1 MPLTAKGSEVMAK
14 LKKEYGPESGE
25 RVFYA
30 MKNKGTLTGVD
41 SDDLRDDKDDIL
53 SLNRRRATDAF
64 EKADREGLIRQPR
77 ADGLN
82 NVTNAGI
89 VHLAKR
95 TGGEAVCGNRRAH
108 STFDR
113 AGFEQQDP
121 SARCVR
127 CNAKLEVWNRIKASR
142 GDADVGGTPEDQ
154 VPIPADYGTK
164 LDAAA
169 DAADKLMV
177 RLGSYMDRND
187 AQMCNIADSDV
198 EAERHGIEIGGKR
211 EMVR

>member
-1 MPLTAKGSEVMAK
+1 MPLTAKGKEVLASMRK
-14 LKKEYGPESGE
+14 SYGPESGE

-41 SDDLRDDKDDIL
+41 SDDLRDDKD
-53 SLNRRRATDAF
+53 
-64 EKADREGLIRQPR
+64 E
-77 ADGLN
+77 
-82 NVTNAGI
+82 
-89 VHLAKR
+89 
-95 TGGEAVCGNRRAH
+95 
-108 STFDR
+108 
-113 AGFEQQDP
+113 
-121 SARCVR
+121 
-127 CNAKLEVWNRIKASR
+127 
-142 GDADVGGTPEDQ
+142 

-187 AQMCNIADSDV
+187 GQMCNIADADVKFTHAPAGYVHRETKRGEGWYAETGGSFYDGPFDSKDKAARAAEAGEAKNAAASRERIAAGEKRQQEIDEKRRKAKRKDSDV
-198 EAERHGIEIGGKR
+198 EAERRGIEIGGKR